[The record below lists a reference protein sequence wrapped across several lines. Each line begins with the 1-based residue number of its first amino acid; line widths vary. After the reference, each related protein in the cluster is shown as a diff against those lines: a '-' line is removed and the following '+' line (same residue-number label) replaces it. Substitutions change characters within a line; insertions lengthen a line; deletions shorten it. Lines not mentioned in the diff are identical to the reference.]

1 MKKTILLVLLL
12 PLFWF
17 SQSCDD
23 PKNANKFNNE
33 TTVDVMGLHFITT
46 ASEAGH
52 TEIKAST
59 VAEGISQN
67 PRIIAFAKMM
77 ITDHTAAGAKLDKL
91 KAGELVHE
99 PYTLNEDHVKMI
111 DSLSRLSGSS
121 FDKAYM
127 QVMVNDHENAVDL
140 FKEGGENRNG
150 AVRSYAAETL
160 PVIEMHLDS
169 AKAILASLK

>member
-1 MKKTILLVLLL
+1 MKKTILMFLLL

-52 TEIKAST
+52 TEIKASK
-59 VAEGISQN
+59 VAESISQN
-67 PRIIAFAKMM
+67 PSVVAFAKMM
-77 ITDHTAAGAKLDKL
+77 ITDHSAAGTKLDKL
-91 KAGELVHE
+91 EDKELVHI
-99 PYTLNEDHVKMI
+99 PYTLNEDHLKMI
-111 DSLSRLSGSS
+111 DSLSKLSGSN
-121 FDKAYM
+121 FDKTYM

-140 FKEGGENRNG
+140 FKEASENRDG

-160 PVIEMHLDS
+160 PVIEMHLNS
-169 AKAILASLK
+169 AKTILASLK

>member
-1 MKKTILLVLLL
+1 MKKTILMFLLL

-23 PKNANKFNNE
+23 PKYANTLDNE
-33 TTVDVMGLHFITT
+33 TTVDAMGLHFITT
-46 ASEAGH
+46 ASEAGQ

-59 VAEGISQN
+59 VAQSISQN
-67 PRIIAFAKMM
+67 PRVVAFAKMM
-77 ITDHTAAGAKLDKL
+77 IADHSAAGIKLDKL
-91 KAGELVHE
+91 KARELVHG

-111 DSLSRLSGSS
+111 DSLSKLSGSN

-140 FKEGGENRNG
+140 FKEGGENRDA
-150 AVRSYAAETL
+150 AVKGYAEETL
-160 PVIEMHLDS
+160 PTIEMHLDS
-169 AKAILASLK
+169 AKTILASLK